1 MQRIKQSL
9 CLVAVVVL
17 TVGLASAQRK
27 QVQLA
32 KGKPTT
38 HGSIV
43 LFTNF
48 SGAYPFWDTSTG
60 YFIDGSSFFNQVL
73 AGGFTAS
80 SNVTFSDVAIAG
92 ANYRDLGGATF
103 GRVNFYLAADSGGLP
118 GTIIDGPLTQV
129 FHLQDFDNGRGG
141 GVVQFN
147 CVTCPAL
154 TAGSSYWVIG
164 QQSQSTVQDTWDF
177 ALSDTSSGFAFNQTG
192 SITGPWFSVA
202 SGYQR
207 MAWQADGN

>member
-1 MQRIKQSL
+1 MHRIEQSL
-9 CLVAVVVL
+9 FLVAVVVL
-17 TVGLASAQRK
+17 AVGLASAQKK
-27 QVQLA
+27 Q
-32 KGKPTT
+32 PTAVHTKTPT

-48 SGAYPFWDTSTG
+48 VGAYPFWDTSTG
-60 YFIDGSSFFNQVL
+60 YFVDGSNFFNQVL

-92 ANYRDLGGATF
+92 AYYRDLGGVAY
-103 GRVNFYLAADSGGLP
+103 GRVNVFLASDAGGVP
-118 GTIIDGPLTQV
+118 GTIIDGPLSQL
-129 FHLQDFDNGRGG
+129 FHLQDFDDGRGG

-154 TAGSSYWVIG
+154 TAGQTYWVIA
-164 QQSQSTVQDTWDF
+164 QQTQAVVEDTWDF
-177 ALSDTSSGFAFNQTG
+177 SLADTSSGFAFNQSG
-192 SITGPWFSVA
+192 SISGPWFLVA